1 MKNWLKKEIK
11 IIGAP
16 FDMGASLFGARLGP
30 EALRI
35 EGLTEKL
42 ADLGFTVEDSG
53 NLDIKNDY
61 KNIMENNL
69 KNLDLTKEATEKLS
83 SKVYETLEEDKFP
96 LVIGGDHT
104 LVLGSVK
111 GLLKKYDNPGVIY
124 FDAHADI
131 NTEKTSLSGN
141 IHGMPMAFLI
151 GEGSEKMRSVG
162 NINKNLKPEN
172 IVYIGLRDVDPGER
186 DYIKNLG
193 IKAYAMEDIDK
204 LGIQKVMEE
213 SIDYITKKADQ
224 IHISFDVDSL
234 DPKIAP
240 GTGVKVPGGLTFREA
255 KTALRMVSQIEK
267 IVSVELVEVNPLL
280 DNQND
285 TAKIAVNLL
294 ETIFGKTQK

>member
-35 EGLTEKL
+35 EGLTQKL

-213 SIDYITKKADQ
+213 SINYITKKADQ

>member
-204 LGIQKVMEE
+204 FGIQKVMEE

>member
-83 SKVYETLEEDKFP
+83 SKIYETLEEDKFP

>member
-96 LVIGGDHT
+96 LVIGGDHS

>member
-83 SKVYETLEEDKFP
+83 TKVYETLEEEKFP
-96 LVIGGDHT
+96 LVIGGDHS

-162 NINKNLKPEN
+162 NIKKNLKPEN

>member
-42 ADLGFTVEDSG
+42 ADLGFIVEDSG

>member
-213 SIDYITKKADQ
+213 SINYITKKADQ

>member
-83 SKVYETLEEDKFP
+83 TKVYETLEEEKFP
-96 LVIGGDHT
+96 LVIGGDHS

>member
-35 EGLTEKL
+35 EGLTQKL

>member
-285 TAKIAVNLL
+285 TAKVAVNLL

>member
-204 LGIQKVMEE
+204 FGIQKVMEE

-285 TAKIAVNLL
+285 TAKVAVNLL

>member
-255 KTALRMVSQIEK
+255 NTALRMVSQIEK

>member
-30 EALRI
+30 EAIRI

-285 TAKIAVNLL
+285 TAKVAVNLL